1 MRNNTNKGIWVFSEN
16 ETLALELLG
25 KGRELADKLQQD
37 LIGVLIG
44 ANQKAQAQ
52 TLIDY
57 GADIVHVVDTPIL
70 TPFFVESYIQVLTYL
85 VKTYNPLIF
94 LIGATKLGHELAAR
108 VAIRVGTGCVANCL
122 GLDLDSE
129 NQLIL
134 EHEVYGGRAIAS
146 EVCRT
151 SPKIATV
158 RPKTFSPRESESRT
172 GKTIEDTVELEEP
185 KSKLIELKKKDVGAE
200 SLTDATIVVLGGRGI
215 QKKEDCQLLEE
226 LAAALKGRVG
236 WTRPVVEDLKWFPGT
251 EWVGLSGQKI
261 TPNLYISA
269 GVSGAIQHLA
279 GIRGSKI
286 IIAINS
292 DPNAP
297 IFEAADYGIVGNLY
311 EIVPAFT
318 EALKKRLS

>member
-1 MRNNTNKGIWVFSEN
+1 MGKTTDKGIWVFSEN

-25 KGRELADKLQQD
+25 KGRVLADKLQQD
-37 LIGVLIG
+37 LIGVIIG
-44 ANQKAQAQ
+44 DDQKAHTQ

-57 GADIVHVVDTPIL
+57 GADIVHVVDTPSL
-70 TPFFVESYIQVLTYL
+70 MQFSVESYTQVLTYL
-85 VKTYNPLIF
+85 VETYKPLVF
-94 LIGATKLGHELAAR
+94 LIGATKSGHELAAR
-108 VAIRVGTGCVANCL
+108 VAIRVGTGCVANCI

-129 NQLIL
+129 NKLIM
-134 EHEVYGGRAIAS
+134 EREVYGGRAIAS

-158 RPKTFSPRESESRT
+158 RYKTFSPSERESRT
-172 GKTIEDTVELEEP
+172 GKTIEDTVELEKP
-185 KSKLIELKKKDVGAE
+185 QSKIIEFKKKEMGAE
-200 SLTDATIVVLGGRGI
+200 SLTDATVVVLGGRGI
-215 QKKEDCQLLEE
+215 QKKADSQFLEE
-226 LAAALKGRVG
+226 LATVLGGRVG
-236 WTRPVVEDLKWFPGT
+236 WTRPVVEDLKWFPGA

-261 TPNLYISA
+261 APNLYISV

-286 IIAINS
+286 IVAINS

-311 EIVPAFT
+311 EIIPALT
-318 EALKKRLS
+318 EAIKKRLS